1 VINKMDSI
9 AWLQRCAADYRSQ
22 ENGWYVVVEEL
33 DKVRNLWQGF
43 AAVDEL
49 EEINLGKEGE
59 SQPTYIKRGLAG
71 DLRTKLCNLLWE
83 FLDCSAWDYT
93 DMPGLS
99 RELVEHIL
107 PIKQGFRPHKQPAR
121 SFNPELLGKIME
133 EAERLLMAGFIKT
146 CHYADWVSNIV
157 PMEKKGSGKIRVY
170 VDFCNL
176 NRATPKDDYPMPNAD
191 DLINKALGNRVIS
204 FLDGNAEYNQM
215 FMAVEG
221 VSKTTFWCPGFIGL
235 FEWVVMTFAL
245 KNAGAT

>member
-9 AWLQRCAADYRSQ
+9 AWLQRCAAYYRSQ

-83 FLDCSAWDYT
+83 FLDCFAWDYT

-107 PIKQGFRPHKQPAR
+107 PIKQGFRPHKEFQPGIVGENNGR
-121 SFNPELLGKIME
+121 SRKAVDGWIHQN
-133 EAERLLMAGFIKT
+133 
-146 CHYADWVSNIV
+146 VSL
-157 PMEKKGSGKIRVY
+157 R
-170 VDFCNL
+170 
-176 NRATPKDDYPMPNAD
+176 
-191 DLINKALGNRVIS
+191 
-204 FLDGNAEYNQM
+204 
-215 FMAVEG
+215 
-221 VSKTTFWCPGFIGL
+221 
-235 FEWVVMTFAL
+235 
-245 KNAGAT
+245 